1 MRKHPLQA
9 NLHKLPS
16 SQKTWGAC
24 PTRAAADGDLT
35 LWARPAGQ
43 QLGWGLQLGTNLHPE
58 AKAEDTES
66 AQVEGGS
73 RQWGWISC
81 PPGGGSSPGSQL
93 GGLKT
98 SSLLPHGPFRG
109 SWGP

>member
-1 MRKHPLQA
+1 MGLQGPRGSWA
-9 NLHKLPS
+9 S
-16 SQKTWGAC
+16 FICQTW
-24 PTRAAADGDLT
+24 TRT
-35 LWARPAGQ
+35 RPAGQ